1 MLRPPRHFWKQDWG
15 AVLLALL
22 ISTVAWI
29 ATDHFA
35 RLERQWYDL
44 MVAATPIA
52 PSPDLVVVGIDDT
65 SVAELG
71 PWPWSRDL
79 HARLID
85 TLSLAGAR
93 LVVLDVPT
101 AGAEGEQALAQLQ
114 RISGAVTDDPELAAH
129 PRLPGLLLQ
138 AQEVLDADAHLAASL
153 AHSQHVLLAVT
164 PTHPP
169 GATEPVVPWPLAALG
184 AAALGVGH
192 DEWQP
197 EADGRVRTLAPTL
210 NVSGRHIPSL
220 ALWVLAQQQATSIGT
235 LQVRPIRR
243 ELTLG
248 ATRLPLDHQGLL
260 RPPLIDPLRAGIV
273 HHSARD
279 VLTGRISA
287 KALAGKIVLI
297 GPTSAALVPQLRL
310 PDDSRAAP
318 VSVLALATAAVLSGQ
333 LIAQPVWVDTL
344 AWLLLGGVALHL
356 VMLAPR
362 LARVS
367 SLAVSSLFGT
377 ALLVSAHVA
386 LTQTQT
392 WLPLMLPLLALLGGH
407 AALLA
412 WQLGRQRWGT
422 RQQAP
427 ITDLPSELSVMDDP
441 FESALD
447 QPQPPSAEPLT
458 PSRRPRT
465 AAANEPIAAAPP
477 PPRTSPEPTTSTP
490 RWPRLGQYQLDR
502 ELGHGAM
509 GRVYLAHQLETS
521 RVVVVKT
528 LSLAQEFDGEALR
541 EARRRFLRE
550 AEAASRL
557 KHPGIVRIHSSGE
570 ERGLAYLVM
579 DWLRGH
585 NLTQHIQ
592 SGTLLPL
599 PEVLEIV
606 ARVAEALAHAHTQ
619 GVIHRDIKPS
629 NVMIDPV
636 RGDVTVTDFGI
647 ARIIDGRSTRTGM
660 MLGSPL
666 YMSPEQLMGRSVDG
680 RSDLYSLGVL
690 LFELLTGE
698 LPSRGDSI
706 AELIKSVTSQKAPDV
721 RTLRPNVPQAV
732 AEVVA
737 LTLEKQPEL
746 RYRNG
751 IDLATDLR
759 LVAAALP
766 ESPGPGD
773 IPVTHTPASV
783 EDVAP
788 AARTRWQEPDNG
800 GVIVHNR
807 SG

>member
-1 MLRPPRHFWKQDWG
+1 MHRLSRHFWKQDWG

-22 ISTVAWI
+22 ICTVAWA
-29 ATDHFA
+29 ATDRFA

-44 MVAATPIA
+44 MVAATPVT
-52 PSPDLVVVGIDDT
+52 PSPDLVVVGIDDA

-164 PTHPP
+164 PTRPP
-169 GATEPVVPWPLAALG
+169 ASATSAAAPEPVVPWPLAALG
-184 AAALGVGH
+184 AAALGIGH

-210 NVSGRHIPSL
+210 DVSGRHIASL
-220 ALWVLAQQQATSIGT
+220 ALWVLAQQQATGIGT

-279 VLTGRISA
+279 VLAGRVPA

-344 AWLLLGGVALHL
+344 AWLLLCGVAVHL

-377 ALLVSAHVA
+377 ALLVCAHVA

-392 WLPLMLPLLALLGGH
+392 WLTLMLPLLALLG
-407 AALLA
+407 
-412 WQLGRQRWGT
+412 
-422 RQQAP
+422 
-427 ITDLPSELSVMDDP
+427 
-441 FESALD
+441 
-447 QPQPPSAEPLT
+447 
-458 PSRRPRT
+458 
-465 AAANEPIAAAPP
+465 
-477 PPRTSPEPTTSTP
+477 
-490 RWPRLGQYQLDR
+490 
-502 ELGHGAM
+502 
-509 GRVYLAHQLETS
+509 
-521 RVVVVKT
+521 
-528 LSLAQEFDGEALR
+528 
-541 EARRRFLRE
+541 
-550 AEAASRL
+550 
-557 KHPGIVRIHSSGE
+557 
-570 ERGLAYLVM
+570 
-579 DWLRGH
+579 
-585 NLTQHIQ
+585 
-592 SGTLLPL
+592 
-599 PEVLEIV
+599 
-606 ARVAEALAHAHTQ
+606 
-619 GVIHRDIKPS
+619 
-629 NVMIDPV
+629 
-636 RGDVTVTDFGI
+636 
-647 ARIIDGRSTRTGM
+647 
-660 MLGSPL
+660 
-666 YMSPEQLMGRSVDG
+666 
-680 RSDLYSLGVL
+680 
-690 LFELLTGE
+690 
-698 LPSRGDSI
+698 
-706 AELIKSVTSQKAPDV
+706 
-721 RTLRPNVPQAV
+721 
-732 AEVVA
+732 
-737 LTLEKQPEL
+737 
-746 RYRNG
+746 
-751 IDLATDLR
+751 
-759 LVAAALP
+759 
-766 ESPGPGD
+766 
-773 IPVTHTPASV
+773 
-783 EDVAP
+783 
-788 AARTRWQEPDNG
+788 
-800 GVIVHNR
+800 
-807 SG
+807 